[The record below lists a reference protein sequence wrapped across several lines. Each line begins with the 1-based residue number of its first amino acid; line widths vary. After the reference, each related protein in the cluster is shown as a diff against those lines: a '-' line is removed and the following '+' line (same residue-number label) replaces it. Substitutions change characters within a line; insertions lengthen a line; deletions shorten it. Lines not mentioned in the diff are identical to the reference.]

1 MCRILF
7 LHKNEILV
15 KNTSMLNLMIRF
27 VFIYFFL
34 IFSMKLMGKRQ
45 IGQLQMSEL
54 ISAFFLSELA
64 TYTVTDDSIPLLFG
78 IIPIVLLICLE
89 VIVSYLTVKIPL
101 LKKIFDFAPSFL
113 ISWGK
118 VSQKELEKNRMT
130 IDELFSQL
138 RLCGYEDLSRVKF
151 AILESNGQLSVV
163 PFPEA
168 QSVSISDLNL
178 PFEELG
184 FSLALINDGMINQKA
199 LTFLSKNNAW
209 LQDELRKRKIASPEE
224 VFLLVSNFS
233 GITHVVLK
241 EAK

>member
-1 MCRILF
+1 
-7 LHKNEILV
+7 
-15 KNTSMLNLMIRF
+15 MLNLMIRF
-27 VFIYFFL
+27 VIIYFFL

-64 TYTVTDDSIPLLFG
+64 TYAVTDDSIPILYG
-78 IIPIVLLICLE
+78 IIPVVLLICLE

-101 LKKIFDFAPSFL
+101 MKKIFDFAPSFL
-113 ISWGK
+113 IFEGK

-138 RLCGYEDLSRVKF
+138 RLCGYEDLSQVKF

-168 QSVSISDLNL
+168 EPAKISDLNL
-178 PFEELG
+178 CAEDSG
-184 FSLALINDGMINQKA
+184 FSVALINDGMINQKA
-199 LTFLSKNNAW
+199 LRILSKNKAW
-209 LQDELRKRKIASPEE
+209 LQDELRKRKIASHEE
-224 VFLLVSNFS
+224 VFLMVANFS
-233 GITHVVLK
+233 QITHVVLK
-241 EAK
+241 ESK